1 MNYGTI
7 KVVSDGEEIK
17 YAPIKHNTHTKTYT
31 EDDLISF
38 ATYIYNQISDMPGH
52 EPNIDQLKEWE
63 KQK

>member
-1 MNYGTI
+1 MDMESI
-7 KVVSDGEEIK
+7 IDKLKEKKVEK
-17 YAPIKHNTHTKTYT
+17 KYT